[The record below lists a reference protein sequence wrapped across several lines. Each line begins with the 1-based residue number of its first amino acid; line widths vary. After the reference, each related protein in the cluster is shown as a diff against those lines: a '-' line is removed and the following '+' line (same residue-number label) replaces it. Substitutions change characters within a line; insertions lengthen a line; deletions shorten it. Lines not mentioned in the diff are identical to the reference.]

1 MKVCVF
7 AGTFD
12 PLTNGHKFVI
22 DSCLKMFDKVVVAI
36 GVNVDKS
43 PMFSLDKRKQ
53 MILDTF
59 NADKRVEVKEFSGML
74 TDFMK
79 NNGITINVR
88 GIRDMDDY
96 KYETTMERY
105 NRDMLDDLITIYIP
119 TPKDLVQVSSKAI
132 RNIIQLK
139 GDCSKYLP
147 SQVNEFILKDKNA
160 KN

>member
-53 MILDTF
+53 MIIDTF
-59 NADKRVEVKEFSGML
+59 NGDKRVEVKEFDGML

-105 NRDMLDDLITIYIP
+105 NRDMLEDLITIYIP
-119 TPKDLVQVSSKAI
+119 TPKDLVQVFRTIA
-132 RNIIQLK
+132 L
-139 GDCSKYLP
+139 
-147 SQVNEFILKDKNA
+147 
-160 KN
+160 

>member
-53 MILDTF
+53 MILDTYSGES
-59 NADKRVEVKEFSGML
+59 RVEVKEFDGML

-79 NNGITINVR
+79 NNR
-88 GIRDMDDY
+88 
-96 KYETTMERY
+96 
-105 NRDMLDDLITIYIP
+105 
-119 TPKDLVQVSSKAI
+119 
-132 RNIIQLK
+132 RN
-139 GDCSKYLP
+139 
-147 SQVNEFILKDKNA
+147 
-160 KN
+160 